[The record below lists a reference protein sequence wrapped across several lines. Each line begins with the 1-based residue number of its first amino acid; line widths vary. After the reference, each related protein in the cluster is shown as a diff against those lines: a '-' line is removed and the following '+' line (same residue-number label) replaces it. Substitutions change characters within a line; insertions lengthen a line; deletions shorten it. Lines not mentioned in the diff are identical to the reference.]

1 MNNKFEKISDFT
13 QKMKNENEP
22 GSGIFFVAE
31 NEKPNE
37 QILQSIQ
44 DLTKDPKI
52 DQPVAVLS
60 EAHKKPIIKS
70 PSGTVVASSSHMLP
84 EVMDAAPNCGMR
96 VIKTDLKDEEMTSEN
111 VELLFNEIKKT
122 IPTGRLRGEV
132 ISKDLVKEIFKSG
145 TSALTKRFELRT
157 LNEIENT
164 YGNGNFFKPTQH
176 QLLKDPTLSIP
187 SIINWIAKFRLNLL
201 GATKSHFLY
210 LAKISEITNLEKAEA
225 LGLKDGQYIFF
236 MHTGSSIVGRYTAS
250 LYTPRKIKSFLQRT
264 IVSFLKKV
272 SPEHLKSIL
281 PATRKKDD
289 SLFAYDGESEAG
301 KMFFSAL
308 GAVSNYGF
316 ANRALITR
324 SLDLTLEKFFKRQV
338 GMDLLYDAPHVFLS
352 REKQN
357 DKTLWIHR
365 NGANRA
371 FGPSL
376 MNDHRIFQKTGEPV
390 LIAPFEGTTGFI
402 GVGTDENSLA
412 YFSANHEI
420 GKVKDLSITPEE
432 YKGHGE
438 RIILEMEQNKLIA
451 LVAKVQPIK
460 VLTYQK

>member
-1 MNNKFEKISDFT
+1 MNNKFEKISDFI
-13 QKMKNENEP
+13 QEMKNKNEP

-44 DLTKDPKI
+44 DLTKEPKI

-70 PSGTVVASSSHMLP
+70 PSGTVVASSLHMLP

-111 VELLFNEIKKT
+111 IELLFDEIKKT
-122 IPTGRLRGEV
+122 IPTGGLSGEV
-132 ISKDLVKEIFKSG
+132 ISKNLANEIFASG

-157 LNEIENT
+157 LNEMGNT
-164 YGNGNFFKPTQH
+164 YENGNFFKPAQH
-176 QLLKDPTLSIP
+176 QLLADPTKSIP
-187 SIINWIAKFRLNLL
+187 SIIKWIAKFRLNLL
-201 GATKSHFLY
+201 GATNSHFLY
-210 LAKISEITNLEKAEA
+210 LAKISEITNPEKAEA
-225 LGLKDGQYIFF
+225 LGLKDGQYVFF

-264 IVSFLKKV
+264 IVSFLRKV
-272 SPEHLKSIL
+272 SPQRIISIL
-281 PATRKKDD
+281 PSARKTNDA
-289 SLFAYDGESEAG
+289 LFAYDGESEAG

-324 SLDLTLEKFFKRQV
+324 SLDFTLEKFFKRQV
-338 GMDLLYDAPHVFLS
+338 EMDLLYDAPHVFLS
-352 REKQN
+352 RERQS

-376 MNDHRIFQKTGEPV
+376 MSDHEIFQKTGEPV
-390 LIAPFEGTTGFI
+390 LIAPFEGTAGFI
-402 GVGTDENSLA
+402 GVGTDENSLS
-412 YFSANHEI
+412 YYSANHEI
-420 GKVKDLSITPEE
+420 GKIKDLSITPEE
-432 YKGHGE
+432 YKEHGE
-438 RIILEMEQNKLIA
+438 KIIFEMEKNKLIT
-451 LVAKVQPIK
+451 LVAKVEPIK